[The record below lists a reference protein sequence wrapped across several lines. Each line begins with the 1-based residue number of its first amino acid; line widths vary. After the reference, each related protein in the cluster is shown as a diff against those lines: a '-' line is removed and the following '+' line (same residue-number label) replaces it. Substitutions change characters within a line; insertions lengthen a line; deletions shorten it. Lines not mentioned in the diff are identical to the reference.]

1 MDWQEM
7 YDLLYDVVGVSK
19 EALDLAFGINGCSK
33 ETAEKI
39 LYYYTGWQGFTGWL
53 NDLEGKEWQ

>member
-1 MDWQEM
+1 M
-7 YDLLYDVVGVSK
+7 YDLLHNVVGVSK